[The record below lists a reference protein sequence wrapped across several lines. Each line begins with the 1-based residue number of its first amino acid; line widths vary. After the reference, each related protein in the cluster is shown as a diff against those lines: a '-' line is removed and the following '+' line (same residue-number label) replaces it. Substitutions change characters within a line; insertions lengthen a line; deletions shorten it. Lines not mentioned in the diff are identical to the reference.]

1 MVPGAAQKNQ
11 LSRDQL
17 HRPGWLQGALSRAG
31 SPTSPCQLLWGAAF
45 KAPWQ
50 NSQVS
55 GQGGTLSDKL
65 SFWRGMRLNPVSAVC
80 LKEAQASHLAAN
92 YSIALGFELLVFF
105 LLFLSSVFLYLV
117 GFTVALLGLAEIHIS
132 SFVNMGGWLSHFR
145 SSGRVRVPPPWV
157 ISSTSEQTVEIF
169 S

>member
-1 MVPGAAQKNQ
+1 MSWEQEGGQLCFTVSLLISTCLSLVPWIHVVLVPGAAQKNQ

-17 HRPGWLQGALSRAG
+17 HRPGWFQGALSRAG

-65 SFWRGMRLNPVSAVC
+65 SFWRGMRLNPDSAVC

-92 YSIALGFELLVFF
+92 YSIALGFKLLVFF
-105 LLFLSSVFLYLV
+105 FYFFCLFFSTLLVL
-117 GFTVALLGLAEIHIS
+117 
-132 SFVNMGGWLSHFR
+132 
-145 SSGRVRVPPPWV
+145 
-157 ISSTSEQTVEIF
+157 
-169 S
+169 